1 LEAPFPEWERGEDTD
16 SGAVAWVCPTAP
28 FLTSVTMNQLLRIVF
43 LCLLGGSA
51 YSQSLILTDR
61 LHHLRNGSEPQW
73 EEFSG
78 TSEGDR
84 LRLNFK
90 MESGSREHC
99 LALRQYNVN
108 EAWKVLLNNQVLGE
122 LTLDEKDMLSYFSIS
137 KGLLR
142 SGENTIEILPAVP
155 GTTEGR
161 GNDIRVGQISLIV
174 HSLEKILHQASVE
187 IEVREGNA
195 LLPCRIT
202 VTDAAGTL
210 HPIGQYTTSEQAVRT
225 GFLYT
230 ATGKARFGLPAGDY
244 ILYANR
250 GTEYGVDSV
259 RISLKAGDHIEK
271 KLFINHEVFTPGWV
285 SSDTHIHTF
294 THSRHGD
301 ATNEERVL
309 TLAGEGLELPIITDH
324 NVLVNLLPTA
334 TKLGLNAYF
343 TLVPGMELTTPI
355 GHFNVFPVN
364 LNQPPPN
371 HRVNSWD
378 EIKGSPQY
386 NIILNHARDLHG
398 NFRPFDERHHIAPAG
413 QSLLGW
419 KFPAN
424 SMEVINSG
432 ATQSDPMQ
440 LFRDWFGLLN
450 RGLRVAPVG
459 ASDSHTVSRY
469 LVGQARTYIR
479 CGDEDPGRIDVS
491 EAMDS
496 FRQGKVMVSYGL
508 VTELTVE
515 DAYGPGELAK
525 TTGNTA
531 KVTIRISGPSWT
543 RASRV
548 SLYANGALIRQET
561 IALSNQPGLK
571 WEESWMIKVPR
582 HDVFLVAIAE
592 GPNDRLPF
600 WQFARPYQ
608 PTSGVWAPGVMGAS
622 GSVFLDADRDGKW
635 SGAWE
640 YAQRLTEQAGDNSRT
655 LLKNLS
661 RYDEAVAI
669 QVGSILRQ
677 KFGSVGNFVSS
688 GLMKRAAAP
697 TRSGLRLY
705 EQELAK
711 INN

>member
-1 LEAPFPEWERGEDTD
+1 
-16 SGAVAWVCPTAP
+16 
-28 FLTSVTMNQLLRIVF
+28 MNQLLRIVF
-43 LCLLGGSA
+43 LCLLGGAA
-51 YSQSLILTDR
+51 YSQSIILTDR
-61 LHHLRNGSEPQW
+61 LHHLRNGTVPQW

-78 TSEGDR
+78 TSEGNR
-84 LRLNFK
+84 LRLNFRA
-90 MESGSREHC
+90 EPGNQEHC

-108 EAWKVLLNNQVLGE
+108 ETWKVLLNDQVLGE
-122 LTLDEKDMLSYFSIS
+122 LALDEKDMISYFSIS
-137 KGLLR
+137 KGLMR
-142 SGENTIEILPAVP
+142 IGENTLEILPAVP
-155 GTTEGR
+155 RMTEGR
-161 GNDIRVGQISLIV
+161 GNDIRVGQISLLAQPLAKV
-174 HSLEKILHQASVE
+174 LHQATVA

-202 VTDAAGTL
+202 VTDKFGTL
-210 HPIGQYTTSEQAVRT
+210 QPIGIFPTASQAVRT

-230 ATGKARFGLPAGDY
+230 ATGKAHFGLPAGDY
-244 ILYANR
+244 MVYANR

-259 RISLKAGDHIEK
+259 KISVKPGDHVAE
-271 KLFINHEVFTPGWV
+271 KLFIQHEVPTPGWV

-294 THSRHGD
+294 THSGHGD
-301 ATNEERVL
+301 ATDEERVL

-334 TKLGLNAYF
+334 SKLGLSTYF

-355 GHFNVFPVN
+355 GHFNVFPMD

-371 HRVNSWD
+371 HRVKRWD
-378 EIKGSPQY
+378 EITGEVPGSPQY

-398 NFRPFDERHHIAPAG
+398 NFRPFDAKHHIASAG

-432 ATQSDPMQ
+432 ATQTDPMQ

-491 EAMDS
+491 EAMNS

-508 VTELTVE
+508 ITELTV
-515 DAYGPGELAK
+515 DDVYGPGELAK
-525 TTGNTA
+525 TTARAA

-548 SLYANGALIRQET
+548 SLYANGILIRQEP
-561 IALSNQPGLK
+561 IEPSAKPGLK
-571 WEESWMIKVPR
+571 WEESWTIKVPR
-582 HDVFLVAIAE
+582 HDVFLVAMAE

-635 SGAWE
+635 SSAWE
-640 YAQRLTEQAGDNSRT
+640 YAQRLIERAGDNSRV

-661 RYDEAVAI
+661 KYDEAVAI
-669 QVGSILRQ
+669 QVGSILHQ
-677 KFGSVGNFVSS
+677 KYGNVGGFISP

-697 TRSGLRLY
+697 TRSGLRVY

>member
-1 LEAPFPEWERGEDTD
+1 
-16 SGAVAWVCPTAP
+16 
-28 FLTSVTMNQLLRIVF
+28 MNQLLWIVF
-43 LCLLGGSA
+43 VCLLGGA
-51 YSQSLILTDR
+51 AHSQALILTDR

-73 EEFSG
+73 EEFSVEN
-78 TSEGDR
+78 EGNR
-84 LRLNFK
+84 LKLTFRAEPGNH
-90 MESGSREHC
+90 EHC

-108 EAWKVLLNNQVLGE
+108 EAWKVLLNDQVLGE
-122 LTLDEKDMLSYFSIS
+122 LALDEKDMVSYFSIP
-137 KGLLR
+137 KER
-142 SGENTIEILPAVP
+142 MRTGENTIEILPAAP
-155 GTTEGR
+155 RATEGR
-161 GNDIRVGQISLIV
+161 GNDIRVGHISLIPLP
-174 HSLEKILHQASVE
+174 LEKALHQATVE
-187 IEVREGNA
+187 IEVREGNT

-210 HPIGQYTTSEQAVRT
+210 HPIGNYPTSDQAVRT

-230 ATGKARFGLPAGDY
+230 ATGKARFGLPAGEY
-244 ILYANR
+244 VLYANR

-259 RISLKAGDHIEK
+259 RISLNPGDHVEK
-271 KLFINHEVFTPGWV
+271 KLFIQNEVPTPGWV

-294 THSRHGD
+294 THSGHGD
-301 ATNEERVL
+301 ATDEERVL

-334 TKLGLNAYF
+334 TKLGLNTYF
-343 TLVPGMELTTPI
+343 TVVPGMELTTPI
-355 GHFNVFPVN
+355 GHFNLFPVD

-371 HRVNSWD
+371 HRVKRWD
-378 EIKGSPQY
+378 EINGEIPGSPQY

-398 NFRPFDERHHIAPAG
+398 NFRPFDAKHHIASAG
-413 QSLLGW
+413 QNLLGW

-432 ATQSDPMQ
+432 ATQTDPMQ

-450 RGLRVAPVG
+450 RGLLVAPVG

-479 CGDEDPGRIDVS
+479 CGDDNPGTIDVS
-491 EAMDS
+491 AAMES

-508 VTELTVE
+508 ITELTVE
-515 DAYGPGELAK
+515 DAYGPGDLAK
-525 TTGNTA
+525 IAAKTA

-548 SLYANGALIRQET
+548 SLYANGILIRQEP
-561 IALSNQPGLK
+561 IEPSPKPGLK

-608 PTSGVWAPGVMGAS
+608 PTTGVWTPGVMGAS

-635 SGAWE
+635 SSAWE
-640 YAQRLTEQAGDNSRT
+640 YAQRLTEQAGDNSRM
-655 LLKNLS
+655 LLKNL
-661 RYDEAVAI
+661 RKYDETVAV
-669 QVGSILRQ
+669 QVGSILHQ
-677 KFGSVGNFVSS
+677 KYGNVGGFISP

-697 TRSGLRLY
+697 TRSGLRIY

>member
-1 LEAPFPEWERGEDTD
+1 
-16 SGAVAWVCPTAP
+16 
-28 FLTSVTMNQLLRIVF
+28 M
-43 LCLLGGSA
+43 
-51 YSQSLILTDR
+51 
-61 LHHLRNGSEPQW
+61 RNGTAPQW
-73 EEFSG
+73 EEFPVAN
-78 TSEGDR
+78 EGNR
-84 LRLNFK
+84 LKLTFRAEPENQDK
-90 MESGSREHC
+90 C

-108 EAWKVLLNNQVLGE
+108 EEWKVLLNDQVLGE
-122 LTLDEKDMLSYFSIS
+122 LALDEKDMVSYFSLP
-137 KGLLR
+137 KELLR
-142 SGENTIEILPAVP
+142 TGKNTIEILPAVP
-155 GTTEGR
+155 RTAEGR
-161 GNDIRVGQISLIV
+161 GNDIRVGHISLIPLP
-174 HSLEKILHQASVE
+174 LEKALHQATVE
-187 IEVREGNA
+187 IEVREGNT

-202 VTDAAGTL
+202 ITDASGTL
-210 HPIGQYTTSEQAVRT
+210 HPVGGASNSAQAIRP

-230 ATGKARFGLPAGDY
+230 ATGKAQFGLPAGEY
-244 ILYANR
+244 VLYANR

-259 RISLKAGDHIEK
+259 RIFLKPGDHVEK
-271 KLFINHEVFTPGWV
+271 KLFIRNEAPTPGWV

-294 THSRHGD
+294 THSGHGD
-301 ATNEERVL
+301 ATDEERVL

-334 TKLGLNAYF
+334 TKLGLNTYF
-343 TLVPGMELTTPI
+343 TLVPGMELTTPT
-355 GHFNVFPVN
+355 GHFNVFPVD

-371 HRVNSWD
+371 HRIKSWD
-378 EIKGSPQY
+378 EISGEMQGNPRY

-398 NFRPFDERHHIAPAG
+398 NFRPFDAKHHIAPAG

-419 KFPAN
+419 RFPAN

-432 ATQSDPMQ
+432 ATQTEPMQ

-459 ASDSHTVSRY
+459 SSDSHTVSRY

-508 VTELTVE
+508 ATELTVE
-515 DAYGPGELAK
+515 DSYGPGDLAK
-525 TTGNTA
+525 TAAKTA

-548 SLYANGALIRQET
+548 SLYANGILVRQEP
-561 IALSNQPGLK
+561 IEPSRKPGLK

-592 GPNDRLPF
+592 GPDDRLPF

-608 PTSGVWAPGVMGAS
+608 PTTGVWTPGVMGAS

-635 SGAWE
+635 ASAWE
-640 YAQRLTEQAGDNSRT
+640 YAQRLTEGAGDNSRT

-669 QVGSILRQ
+669 QVGSILHQ
-677 KFGSVGNFVSS
+677 KYGSVGGFISP

-697 TRSGLRLY
+697 IRSGLRIY
-705 EQELAK
+705 QQESAK
-711 INN
+711 IKN